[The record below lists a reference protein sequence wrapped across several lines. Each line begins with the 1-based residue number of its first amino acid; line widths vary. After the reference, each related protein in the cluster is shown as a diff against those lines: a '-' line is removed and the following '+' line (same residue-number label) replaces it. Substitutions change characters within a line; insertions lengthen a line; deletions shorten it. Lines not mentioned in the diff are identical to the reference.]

1 MKYLKQTR
9 VVFGL
14 FIGAFTLSSVVA
26 MAQFNSNVTLKIG
39 DAAPALKV
47 EGWAKGKHLTGFKK
61 GNVYV
66 IDFWATWCG
75 GCIASFPQIS
85 AIEEKYKGKVQF
97 ASIDSY
103 EDIGENKGKDAM
115 TVVNEFLKTP
125 QGKTLKLNV
134 AVDGKA
140 NTMYNTW
147 IKPLRRQGFPT
158 TFIIDKD
165 GRIAWID
172 VNLDQLDWALS
183 QVLAGTWDKVKAAQ
197 IMKGKDDL
205 EDQLIKGFQDST
217 NKQTIMLAMKSHAE
231 QLEKQF
237 PDRKDA
243 FAFYKLFAL
252 LEVDMSGVPAVLK
265 QMAAD
270 PLSRYLNLSDAVGL
284 TLQKPNLT
292 KETYIAC
299 AKVQE
304 RLLSYPYS
312 GKGYGGRS
320 VKAYQELANT
330 YYHANNNKLALSN
343 IQEAIQLA
351 QKEKASAEKIEELQ
365 KLFAMYQA
373 KI

>member
-1 MKYLKQTR
+1 MKYFIKTR
-9 VVFGL
+9 IVAALLV
-14 FIGAFTLSSVVA
+14 GAFTISSTVA
-26 MAQFNSNVTLKIG
+26 TAQFNSNVTLKIG
-39 DAAPALKV
+39 DPAPPLKV
-47 EGWAKGKHLTGFKK
+47 EGWAKGKPLTGFKK

-115 TVVNEFLKTP
+115 KVVKEFLKTP
-125 QGKTLKLNV
+125 KGQTLKLNV
-134 AVDGKA
+134 AVDGKTNA
-140 NTMYNTW
+140 MYNTW
-147 IKPLRRQGFPT
+147 VKPLRRQGFPT

-165 GRIAWID
+165 GKIAWID
-172 VNLDQLDWALS
+172 VNLDQLDWALA
-183 QVLAGTWDKVKAAQ
+183 QVLAGTWDKQKAAQ

-205 EDQLIKGFQDST
+205 EDQLIQGFKDTVNKKST
-217 NKQTIMLAMKSHAE
+217 MLAMKTHAE
-231 QLEKQF
+231 QLEKQY

-252 LEVDMSGVPAVLK
+252 LEVDMSGVPAVLE

-270 PLSRYLNLSDAVGL
+270 PLSRYLNLSDAAGL
-284 TLQKPNLT
+284 TLQKTNLT
-292 KETYIAC
+292 KETYAAC
-299 AKVQE
+299 AKIQE
-304 RLLSYPYS
+304 RLLDYPYS
-312 GKGYGGRS
+312 GKGYGGKS

-330 YYHANNNKLALSN
+330 YYHADNNKLALSN

-351 QKEKASAEKIEELQ
+351 QKEKAPAEKIEELQ
-365 KLFAMYQA
+365 KLFATYQA
-373 KI
+373 KS

>member
-1 MKYLKQTR
+1 MEYLKRTALA
-9 VVFGL
+9 VALFTSVFVLGPTD
-14 FIGAFTLSSVVA
+14 GT
-26 MAQFNSNVTLKIG
+26 AQFNSNVTLKIG

-47 EGWAKGKHLTGFKK
+47 EGWAKGRPLTGFKK
-61 GNVYV
+61 SNVYV

-103 EDIGENKGKDAM
+103 EDIGDNKGKDAV
-115 TVVNEFLKTP
+115 TIVKEFLKTP
-125 QGKTLKLNV
+125 KGQTLKLNV

-140 NTMYNTW
+140 NSMYNSW

-158 TFIIDKD
+158 TFIIDGEGK
-165 GRIAWID
+165 IAWVD
-172 VNLDQLDWALS
+172 VNLDQLDWALE
-183 QVLAGTWDKVKAAQ
+183 QVLAGTWDKQKAAQ

-205 EDQLIKGFQDST
+205 EDQLIKGFQDT
-217 NKQTIMLAMKSHAE
+217 ANKKSIMRAMKSHTE

-237 PDRKDA
+237 PDRRDA

-252 LEVDMSGVPAVLK
+252 LEVDMSGVPAVLE

-284 TLQKPNLT
+284 TLQKPNLS
-292 KETYIAC
+292 KETYMAC
-299 AKVQE
+299 AKIQE
-304 RLLSYPYS
+304 RLLQYQFKE
-312 GKGYGGRS
+312 KGYGGKS
-320 VKAYQELANT
+320 VKAYQELADT
-330 YYHANNNKLALSN
+330 YYHAGNYKLALSN

-351 QKEKASAEKIEELQ
+351 QKEKVSAEKIEELQ
-365 KLFAMYQA
+365 KMYGKYQQ
-373 KI
+373 KG